1 MVALKKD
8 SDQKI
13 KDKRAKIDA
22 IMKGSN
28 EPIINFLD
36 YKVTLI
42 QALNWYNVY
51 ASPADKKQWALDAID
66 NKLRKSLLSKLD
78 ENYFRQIGILLR
90 LKTRNQYLDQ
100 RELTFVEE
108 SLEDLDIIAVT
119 PKQKVEST
127 KPKNVISIQ
136 DRIKKIAVDFAIEI
150 DGEIDEFI
158 SLGYPKTFTFK
169 NSVKTISGQSARM
182 LPDLYKSHIQELEEV
197 LLGECEQLKESYS
210 HIKTVQIKN
219 FLKLLNSF
227 VASCTQQVVSAKKVK
242 VVKSKSPIDMVAKMK
257 YLPAFP
263 ELDLKSISPSKII
276 DSKEVWLYDTV
287 KRKIS
292 YYKAT
297 DNDKLTVKGTT
308 IIGYDT
314 LLSLIKVVKPN
325 TVKEFSLMNKKEM
338 VEQFNL
344 LKSKG
349 NLPFGRTN
357 EHTIILRIF

>member
-8 SDQKI
+8 PDQKI
-13 KDKRAKIDA
+13 KERRNKIDA

-28 EPIINFLD
+28 EPVINFLD
-36 YKVTLI
+36 YRVTLI

-51 ASPADKKQWALDAID
+51 ASPADKKKWALDAID
-66 NKLRKSLLSKLD
+66 NKLRKTLLSKLD

-90 LKTRNQYLDQ
+90 LKARDQYLDQ
-100 RELTFVEE
+100 RELTFI
-108 SLEDLDIIAVT
+108 EDSIEQLDVISVT
-119 PKQKVEST
+119 PKAKVEST

-136 DRIKKIAVDFAIEI
+136 DRIKKIAVDFAAEI

-158 SLGYPKTFTFK
+158 TLGYPKTFVFK
-169 NSVKTISGQSARM
+169 NSVKTISGQAAR
-182 LPDLYKSHIQELEEV
+182 LIPDMYKNHIQELEEV
-197 LLGECEQLKESYS
+197 LLGECEDLKDSYS

-227 VASCTQQVVSAKKVK
+227 VASCTQQVVSSKKVK
-242 VVKSKSPIDMVAKMK
+242 VVKSKSAIDIVSKMK
-257 YLPAFP
+257 YLPVFT
-263 ELDLKSISPSKII
+263 ELDIKSITPSKII

-287 KRKIS
+287 TRKIS

-314 LLSLIKVVKPN
+314 VLSLIKVVKPN
-325 TVKEFSLMNKKEM
+325 IVKDFSLLNKKQM
-338 VEQFNL
+338 VEQFTE

-357 EHTIILRIF
+357 ENTIILRIF